1 MRHRFWIAL
10 PILTV
15 LLLGVDA
22 SAAAQSPEEAPSA
35 DTVATTDHYVFVSHP
50 WLSLHHFL
58 YQWARAENGGFQ
70 RYSVVERDSLAR
82 LSPTERDTWTRAVS
96 FYADR
101 ITEYDLTHSDTMRA
115 IRNQLRDTPPHPDS
129 LGALPFD
136 LHTTLRSAMQV
147 YRTHWWPSH
156 EALSRNWIQV
166 VTERLRRQEDTLV
179 SRIER
184 AYGGSFPEDG
194 ARVFV
199 TPYSNW
205 AGAYATVRPL
215 QISVAAR
222 RYTPTEAGAMETLVH
237 ETAHST
243 AFSWPLKSALREAFA
258 AYDAEPPGR
267 LWHAIIFYTS
277 GEITRK
283 YVAAD
288 TSFQHYGARY
298 GLYDD
303 AEWARWVEALDQH
316 WRPFLNGTVERDR
329 AYRRVAE
336 ALVSGGRGTSSPQKR
351 NER

>member
-1 MRHRFWIAL
+1 MPGRFWIAL
-10 PILTV
+10 PILAA
-15 LLLGVDA
+15 LLLGFNGPA
-22 SAAAQSPEEAPSA
+22 TAQMPEEGPSA
-35 DTVATTDHYVFVSHP
+35 DTVATTDHYVFISHP

-58 YQWARAENGGFQ
+58 YQWANAEKGAFQ
-70 RYSVVERDSLAR
+70 RYSVVERNRLDRLA
-82 LSPTERDTWTRAVS
+82 PAERETWTRAVS
-96 FYADR
+96 RYADT

-115 IRNQLRDTPPHPDS
+115 IRNQLRDTPPSPDS
-129 LGALPFD
+129 LDALPFD
-136 LHTTLRSAMQV
+136 LHTSLRPAMRV

-156 EALSRNWIQV
+156 EALSQNWIRV
-166 VTERLRRQEDTLV
+166 VAERLRPQEDTLV

-184 AYGGSFPEDG
+184 AYGGTFPEDG

-215 QISVAAR
+215 QISMAAR
-222 RYTPTEAGAMETLVH
+222 RYTPTEAGAMETLLH

-267 LWHAIIFYTS
+267 LWHTVIFYTS
-277 GEITRK
+277 GAITRK

-288 TSFQHYGARY
+288 SSFQHYGARY

-303 AEWARWVEALDQH
+303 EERARWVQALREH
-316 WRPFLNGTVERDR
+316 WSPFLDGNTDR
-329 AYRRVAE
+329 ASAYRRVAE
-336 ALVSGGRGTSSPQKR
+336 ALVSPEEEESSRKRDGR
-351 NER
+351 